1 MKVKNVVY
9 MGLVGTQDQ
18 YPPRYPLDAK
28 PRGFGLDL
36 AWEFSKEGLWS
47 KEMEMR
53 GYTVVR

>member
-36 AWEFSKEGLWS
+36 AWEFSKDGALE
-47 KEMEMR
+47 
-53 GYTVVR
+53 